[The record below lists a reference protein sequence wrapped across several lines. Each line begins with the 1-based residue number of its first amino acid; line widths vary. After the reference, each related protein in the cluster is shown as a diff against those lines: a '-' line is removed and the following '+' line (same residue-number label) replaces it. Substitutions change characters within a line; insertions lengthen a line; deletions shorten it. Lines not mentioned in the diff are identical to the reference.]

1 MYITGK
7 ILVKCVSKNYQ
18 RYLFSKY
25 LVCVQERALG
35 ETRRKILRCLFP
47 KQTSNVQT
55 GIYIYIYIYINIYII
70 YIYIY
75 IIYIYI
81 FLKFEF
87 DLNPYILISKIWVYI
102 KTSYFYVYTLD
113 CNVSWIYKQHKDQ
126 QVNISYSPSETFILL
141 LFYQPLS
148 FLEKNLP
155 FPTF

>member
-75 IIYIYI
+75 IYSVLIDNPNNFEINRLIRLVVSGI
-81 FLKFEF
+81 FLPPSSAFLMCFSSFQSRLFETF
-87 DLNPYILISKIWVYI
+87 SLQRTPCFGSIGIRFRQFL
-102 KTSYFYVYTLD
+102 L
-113 CNVSWIYKQHKDQ
+113 
-126 QVNISYSPSETFILL
+126 QVHINSSISPSI
-141 LFYQPLS
+141 
-148 FLEKNLP
+148 
-155 FPTF
+155 